1 MNNKDNGKSKI
12 RGEVTTDTIKI
23 ANWLIR
29 LLSQP
34 YLDLARLEK
43 SLKAVCPSNPI
54 VQFT

>member
-1 MNNKDNGKSKI
+1 M
-12 RGEVTTDTIKI
+12 
-23 ANWLIR
+23 IR

-43 SLKAVCPSNPI
+43 SLKAMCPSSSI